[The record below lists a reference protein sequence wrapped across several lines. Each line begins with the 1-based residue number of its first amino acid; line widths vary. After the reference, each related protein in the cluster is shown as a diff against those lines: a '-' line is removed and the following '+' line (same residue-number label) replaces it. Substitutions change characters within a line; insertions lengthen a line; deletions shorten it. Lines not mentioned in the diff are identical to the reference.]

1 MRRAGA
7 LLALCNLLF
16 FWPVLF
22 HGRVFSSHDVALSL
36 HPWKASSGIDLP
48 RNRLLADPATSS
60 ETLLRNFRK
69 LPEGFFWNRS
79 TGGGAPG
86 PVNLVQGNLS
96 PFFWLPAL
104 ALPEAG
110 IETGILFLKLNVS
123 FLFAYLFFRRRRFSE
138 NAASAG
144 AAAWALSSVQTYW
157 WLWMQTSVSAFFPLL
172 LWSVDVAIESPSF
185 APAAAAAAWVFLGL
199 FAGGYPFWIFF
210 GAILVAFAFLSRIGE
225 FPSRAMLAAAAR
237 LSCAAAIALAIL
249 LPAGLVSFRFL
260 KETGEIERRAGLG
273 AQNPMPLRQLRL
285 YIAPGYAGNAPD
297 ESYTGVGFGPMDN
310 PFETA
315 SAVGPFALGFAAL
328 AVASRRRRRLVLL
341 AAALALLVGVPLYAG
356 GSILRAVGSLPGF
369 SAGHFH
375 RAKVLI
381 VLAIAIACAAGVEVL
396 EELFRGRKILPRI
409 LSAVPYAIAVP
420 LVFLAARNYP
430 AVTPAKAVFAPT
442 PGIEKLLESESA
454 SPARFLGTGWTFM
467 PNLSEAFGIEDV
479 RSHLMHEQAYVDLL
493 RAADP
498 DVYGSFGTFL
508 IFGPRSFDPSS
519 PVLDLL
525 NVTRIAAP
533 PGVGQPDSR
542 EAALQD
548 PVYLFSAETRRV
560 SPAGERSRAPLPL
573 AYSGP
578 DMTLFSRPGAF
589 SRFFLVGQV
598 RAGGVAEAA
607 SASRGDLA
615 STAFVPADTVAP
627 LAKTLSDS
635 RLANSRLADLH
646 LADSRLSI
654 ADYRSER
661 FAVSVET
668 KAPVFLASSQKL
680 FDPYWRGYLDGRPA
694 PVARTD
700 GLFFGMLVP
709 AGKHLVEGKFRIPG
723 REIALSAIGIA
734 ALLSLTLAAGT
745 LSRSRR
751 RTTGTPLR
759 SSEPSPEA

>member
-1 MRRAGA
+1 MTSAPRRAGA
-7 LLALCNLLF
+7 LLAVCNLLF

-60 ETLLRNFRK
+60 ESLLRSFRK

-79 TGGGAPG
+79 IGGGAPG

-110 IETGILFLKLNVS
+110 IETGILFLKLNAS
-123 FLFAYLFFRRRRFSE
+123 FLFALLFFRRRKFSD

-144 AAAWALSSVQTYW
+144 AAVWALSSVQTYW
-157 WLWMQTSVSAFFPLL
+157 WLWMQTSVSVFFPLL
-172 LWSVDVAIESPSF
+172 LWSVDVALESPAF
-185 APAAAAAAWVFLGL
+185 VPAAAAAAWVFLGL

-260 KETGEIERRAGLG
+260 KETGEIQRRAGLG

-285 YIAPGYAGNAPD
+285 YLAPGYAGNAPD
-297 ESYTGVGFGPMDN
+297 ESYTGVGMGPMDN

-328 AVASRRRRRLVLL
+328 AAASRRRRRLVLL
-341 AAALALLVGVPLYAG
+341 AAALALSVGIPLYAG
-356 GSILRAVGSLPGF
+356 GRILRAVGSLPGF

-375 RAKVLI
+375 RTKVLI

-396 EELFRGRKILPRI
+396 EELFRGRTVLRRI

-420 LVFLAARNYP
+420 LVLLAARNYP
-430 AVTPAKAVFAPT
+430 AVPPSRAVFSAT

-454 SPARFLGTGWTFM
+454 APARFLGTGWTLM
-467 PNLSEAFGIEDV
+467 PNLSEAFGVEDV

-493 RAADP
+493 RSADP
-498 DVYGSFGTFL
+498 NVYGTFGTLL

-525 NVTRIAAP
+525 NVTRIATP
-533 PGVGQPDSR
+533 PGVRRPDSR
-542 EAALQD
+542 EAGLQD
-548 PVYLFSAETRRV
+548 PVYLFSEQTSRV
-560 SPAGERSRAPLPL
+560 SSVGERSRAPLPL

-578 DMTLFSRPGAF
+578 DMALFSRPGAF
-589 SRFFLVGQV
+589 ARFFPVSRV
-598 RAGGVAEAA
+598 REGGAPEAA
-607 SASRGDLA
+607 AASREELA
-615 STAFVPADTVAP
+615 TTAFVPGRDFAP
-627 LAKTLSDS
+627 LRNALSASRPEDTRVRIVEYRAEKFALSVDAKT
-635 RLANSRLADLH
+635 
-646 LADSRLSI
+646 
-654 ADYRSER
+654 
-661 FAVSVET
+661 
-668 KAPVFLASSQKL
+668 PVFFASSEKL
-680 FDPYWRGYLDGRPA
+680 FDPYWRGFLDDRPA
-694 PVARTD
+694 PVTRSD

-709 AGKHLVEGKFRIPG
+709 AGKHLVEGEFQIPR
-723 REIALSAIGIA
+723 REIALSAIGA
-734 ALLSLTLAAGT
+734 VALLFLTLAAGI

-751 RTTGTPLR
+751 RTRGTPLG
-759 SSEPSPEA
+759 SSALSPEA